1 MTTTENLDRLKAQ
14 RRGHRGVATKYVQE
28 ARALVTGESRDEPV
42 IIRIKSLINSLGEK
56 LELLKRLDEEILQL
70 SPTDAIEGEILE
82 ADETNTKIA
91 TIISDCR
98 RLVTVTE
105 ARREDLETHVTP
117 PTPASVIA
125 DSGSDRAEV
134 PATPSSGSAR
144 TIVKPKL
151 PKLVIHKFNGE
162 ITKFRTFWDSF
173 SSAIHTN
180 TELSPIDKFN
190 YLKSLLEGPASQ
202 AIQGLSLSA
211 TNYQAA
217 VKILQ
222 DRFGKTQQIISSHMD
237 NLLKIPPCNDDKAS
251 HLSSIYDKI
260 YANIRGL
267 ESLGVNRDQYGSF
280 LIPIIMSKLPY
291 EVRLQI
297 ARVSVREVWEV
308 EELMD
313 VIKGEVEAREISDN
327 IKVTERRPPD
337 TANIRKHPAA
347 TASTLLVR
355 EGNG

>member
-1 MTTTENLDRLKAQ
+1 MTTTENLDRLKAR

-56 LELLKRLDEEILQL
+56 LELLKRLEEEILQI
-70 SPTDAIEGEILE
+70 SPTDAIKGEILE
-82 ADETNTKIA
+82 ADETNAKIT

-98 RLVTVTE
+98 RLVTITE
-105 ARREDLETHVTP
+105 ARREDPETRDTP

-125 DSGSDRAEV
+125 DSVSDPAEV

-211 TNYQAA
+211 INYQAA
-217 VKILQ
+217 VEILQ
-222 DRFGKTQQIISSHMD
+222 DHFGKTQQIISSHMD
-237 NLLKIPPCNDDKAS
+237 NLLKIPPCNDQGD
-251 HLSSIYDKI
+251 
-260 YANIRGL
+260 
-267 ESLGVNRDQYGSF
+267 
-280 LIPIIMSKLPY
+280 
-291 EVRLQI
+291 
-297 ARVSVREVWEV
+297 
-308 EELMD
+308 
-313 VIKGEVEAREISDN
+313 
-327 IKVTERRPPD
+327 
-337 TANIRKHPAA
+337 
-347 TASTLLVR
+347 
-355 EGNG
+355 